1 VDYDETFSLMAEM
14 ASIRLMLALA
24 IAYDLEVEKMDMK
37 TTFFNGKLKE
47 EISMKQPKGFVIEG
61 REDMVFHYMDW
72 SSPQH
77 SGTNGLTNMLLDK
90 AS

>member
-1 VDYDETFSLMAEM
+1 MAKM

-61 REDMVFHYMDW
+61 REDMVFHYMD
-72 SSPQH
+72 
-77 SGTNGLTNMLLDK
+77 
-90 AS
+90 